1 MLKFIFGNS
10 LPEYY
15 NESSHSHSK
24 NNKKYIVDV
33 DEYSHTYSNFEKNVE
48 DEYDLGYGYYVDLD
62 NNTPPKIQ
70 YLKNKNMPTITLN
83 LPKKNYTTNHRQR
96 VKYLPTIEE
105 EIFKTSNTKENIT
118 YDTTTTSSVVSGV
131 TFCATIAFY
140 YFYRT
145 IRNNN

>member
-15 NESSHSHSK
+15 NESSHSK
-24 NNKKYIVDV
+24 NKKYIVDV
-33 DEYSHTYSNFEKNVE
+33 DEYSHTHSNFEKNVE
-48 DEYDLGYGYYVDLD
+48 DDYDLGYGYYVDLD
-62 NNTPPKIQ
+62 NTTPPKIQ
-70 YLKNKNMPTITLN
+70 YLKNKNTPTITLN
-83 LPKKNYTTNHRQR
+83 LPKKNYTTNHRQQ

-105 EIFKTSNTKENIT
+105 EIFKTTEKNIT
-118 YDTTTTSSVVSGV
+118 YDITTTSSVVSGV

-145 IRNNN
+145 IRNN